1 MGPLPLKQRTIDIL
15 TLLVVVAACAWILS
29 FPLRSHQILLD
40 FAQDDF
46 YYYLKP
52 AQNLAAGR
60 GVTFDGT
67 TRTNGF
73 HPLYFLL
80 LTAASFFIHS
90 LRAIFRLLWAVD
102 LLSATAIFVLLRSI
116 YARLTTDPFLPNALA
131 LCVLLPCLRTLFMQ
145 MEVTLALPLAFA
157 FLATAFVPPQR
168 YSPSRCAALGFLAA
182 LTMLARLDAGILVL
196 MFLIGLVLVSEYRSV
211 FTRRNMASFAIT
223 SLPLPLLYFFIN
235 QHFFHQ
241 LLPVSGSAKQLRH
254 GWFPSHEVVSSFHG
268 TSLLL
273 ITLAAA
279 SVTVGWSIRRH
290 LRPQEKLFCI
300 TALSTP
306 FFFFTVEMFLSDWKL
321 WGWYL
326 YALRFAASASFL
338 LFGIIISSDVIP
350 AHWELVRQAAH
361 RRWLPPALYAAS
373 LFLLV
378 TSHYK
383 MDVFMVEI
391 QQAALRLNSFQETH
405 PGKYAMGD
413 RAGMFGYL
421 SASPVLQAEGLMMD
435 RTYLNHIRAQEDLR
449 SVLASYGVNYYV
461 AFTETKKESKGSCF
475 HATEPVIAGP
485 DALRM
490 RSEFCDPPVFQF
502 KGFDGTYRVF
512 RLASR

>member
-1 MGPLPLKQRTIDIL
+1 MGSLPLNRRSVDL
-15 TLLVVVAACAWILS
+15 VTLLVVVAACAWILS
-29 FPLRSHQILLD
+29 FPLRSHQILLQ

-52 AQNLAAGR
+52 AKNFVNGR

-80 LTAASFFIHS
+80 LTAASFFVHS
-90 LRAIFRLLWAVD
+90 LRGIFRLLWLLD
-102 LLSATAIFVLLRSI
+102 LLSATTIFVLLRSV
-116 YARLTTDPFLPNALA
+116 YARLTTKPLLPNALA
-131 LCVLLPCLRTLFMQ
+131 LFVLLPCLRTLFMQ

-157 FLATAFVPPQR
+157 FLATAFVPPEQ
-168 YSPSRCAALGFLAA
+168 YSPGRCAALGFLAG

-211 FTRRNMASFAIT
+211 FTPRNMASFAIT
-223 SLPLPLLYFFIN
+223 SLPLPLIYFVIN
-235 QHFFHQ
+235 YHFFHQ
-241 LLPVSGSAKQLRH
+241 FLPVSGSVKQLRH
-254 GWFPSHEVVSSFHG
+254 GWFPSHEVLGSFHG

-273 ITLAAA
+273 AALGAA
-279 SVTVGWSIRRH
+279 SVVVAWSMRGR

-300 TALSTP
+300 AALSTP
-306 FFFFTVEMFLSDWKL
+306 FLFFSVEMFLSDWKL

-326 YALRFAASASFL
+326 YPLRFAASAAFL
-338 LFGIIISSDVIP
+338 LFGIIVSSDVIP
-350 AHWELVRQAAH
+350 ARWAPIRETANSM
-361 RRWLPPALYAAS
+361 WLPPALYAVS
-373 LFLLV
+373 LSLLV

-383 MDVFMVEI
+383 VDFYMAEI
-391 QQAALRLNSFQETH
+391 QQAALRLNRFQETH

-449 SVLASYGVNYYV
+449 SVLAGYGVNYYV
-461 AFTETKKESKGSCF
+461 AFTETEKEGKGSCF
-475 HATEPVIAGP
+475 HATEPVIAGA

-512 RLASR
+512 SLASR